1 MKVILKNDI
10 SNLGSL
16 GEVVTV
22 ANGYARNYLIP
33 RGFVLE
39 ATRGNINQFGAE
51 REALERKNEK
61 LRGEAATL
69 ADELGALSLSFHR
82 KAGEEEK
89 LFGSVTS
96 KDIEA
101 ELKEKG
107 FDIDRKK
114 ILMSEPL
121 KTLGVSTVAV
131 KIHPKVT
138 AELKVWIVKE

>member
-33 RGFVLE
+33 RGFALE